1 MIMIWVLFLI
11 LLCVLGYLVWDNRQI
26 KTMIE
31 NGDNTGVL
39 LDEINN
45 IYDENKE
52 IRNIIDE
59 INKRLDVEK
68 QEVIDDYEKQIEELI
83 SFTKEKLQSVGIKFD
98 K

>member
-1 MIMIWVLFLI
+1 
-11 LLCVLGYLVWDNRQI
+11 
-26 KTMIE
+26 MIE
-31 NGDNTGVL
+31 NGNDAGVL
-39 LDEINN
+39 LYEINN

-59 INKRLDVEK
+59 INNRLNTEK

-83 SFTKEKLQSVGIKFD
+83 SFTKDKLQEVGIKFD

>member
-1 MIMIWVLFLI
+1 MIWILFLI
-11 LLCVLGYLVWDNRQI
+11 LLCVLGYLVWDNRHI

-31 NGDNTGVL
+31 NGNDAGVL
-39 LDEINN
+39 LYEINN

-59 INKRLDVEK
+59 INNRLNTEK

-83 SFTKEKLQSVGIKFD
+83 SFTKDKLQEVGIKFD

>member
-1 MIMIWVLFLI
+1 MIWVLFLI